1 MIDGTAYALRTDFR
15 AGIAYQLKSM
25 SGTLTERD
33 VSDIWFLG
41 QPPSD
46 SSAAR
51 AAVHDFYRCGKPE
64 PKEETAQDTP
74 AYAFGTDCEVIIA
87 AFQKEYGIDLTTEK
101 LHWWRFSALLSGL
114 LSHSFSERVQYR
126 LCNPEEIKSKD
137 MRARYR
143 KLKEEYALDRN
154 GRKIERPKT
163 LEEHNAML
171 LRQARG
177 EM

>member
-1 MIDGTAYALRTDFR
+1 MIDGTAYLLRTDFR

-33 VSDIWFLG
+33 VLDIWFMDER
-41 QPPSD
+41 PATY
-46 SSAAR
+46 SAAK
-51 AAVHDFYRCGKPE
+51 AAIHDFYRCGKPA
-64 PKEETAQDTP
+64 PKEEKGQDAP
-74 AYAFGTDCEVIIA
+74 AYAFGTDCEVLIA
-87 AFQKEYGIDLTTEK
+87 AFQKEYGIDLTTAN

-137 MRARYR
+137 IRARYR

-154 GRKIERPKT
+154 GKKIERPKT

-177 EM
+177 ER